1 MTVRKLAGQKC
12 PTKSPCKKEADPPSP
27 RLRRTGGPENEWAGR
42 GLSPNQRA
50 FLEAFAC
57 GGSIR
62 LAAEA
67 AKVSRRNH
75 CRWLKSDP
83 KYAEAFEDARER
95 AIEAMEAEAR
105 RRAVEGVRE
114 PVFFEGE
121 VCGHRQRYSDNLLM
135 FLLKGANL
143 EKYRDRADVTHRT
156 PEPIPVNVN
165 LGAELMRKVLEAGAK
180 PGVPGLAQNGS

>member
-1 MTVRKLAGQKC
+1 MTVRELAERKC
-12 PTKSPCKKEADPPSP
+12 PTKSPHKKEADPPSP
-27 RLRRTGGPENEWAGR
+27 RLRRTGGPEDEWAGR
-42 GLSPNQRA
+42 GLSPKQRA

-83 KYAEAFEDARER
+83 KYAEAFEVARES
-95 AIEAMEAEAR
+95 AGQALEDEAR

-114 PVFFEGE
+114 PVYYEGE

-135 FLLKGANL
+135 FLLKGANP
-143 EKYRDRADVTHRT
+143 EKYRDRSEVAHQGGGV
-156 PEPIPVNVN
+156 PIAVDVN
-165 LGAELMRKVLEAGAK
+165 LGAELMRKMIGFAGK
-180 PGVPGLAQNGS
+180 PGVPL

>member
-1 MTVRKLAGQKC
+1 MTVRELAERKC
-12 PTKSPCKKEADPPSP
+12 PTKSHVKKDANPEEADPSK
-27 RLRRTGGPENEWAGR
+27 RLTPK
-42 GLSPNQRA
+42 QRA

-75 CRWLKSDP
+75 CRWIKSDP

-95 AIEAMEAEAR
+95 AIEAMVAEAR
-105 RRAVEGVRE
+105 RRAVEGVQE
-114 PVFFEGE
+114 AVYYEGK

-135 FLLKGANL
+135 FLLKAARP
-143 EKYRDRADVTHRT
+143 EVYAERAQVAVEHRGQIAHQF
-156 PEPIPVNVN
+156 PE
-165 LGAELMRKVLEAGAK
+165 LAK
-180 PGVPGLAQNGS
+180 PGQAAARATLSATRACRD